1 MDTEGTGGGEDLRGI
16 EGGKTIIRMCC
27 MKKSFNCSLPS
38 LLPPRARRRPLGF
51 VLLCGR
57 RRRRGPGA
65 HLCLAGPRAP
75 RCRAGAVGRSR
86 AWLSPLVTAPLLPR
100 CCALPPRPSPAGP
113 AARLSAPAPQGA
125 SGCRRRPGG
134 ERRAS
139 WRGQRRQ
146 AGERGPGR
154 RAPRTWPGRGGG
166 AAALTCCPPGRGGPA
181 AGGAGPGRAGVGA
194 QAGCGAAAALCL
206 HSGGAGQARDGCRSA
221 LGRAGCS
228 RPVAHPRAVPR
239 GDPGWRRG
247 PRAAVGARAGEGR
260 GPVSLAQDAR
270 VGTLCLWPLH
280 KEALATASVKLGQKC
295 IQLANL
301 LPASW

>member
-1 MDTEGTGGGEDLRGI
+1 MLRG
-16 EGGKTIIRMCC
+16 
-27 MKKSFNCSLPS
+27 
-38 LLPPRARRRPLGF
+38 
-51 VLLCGR
+51 

-146 AGERGPGR
+146 A
-154 RAPRTWPGRGGG
+154 
-166 AAALTCCPPGRGGPA
+166 
-181 AGGAGPGRAGVGA
+181 
-194 QAGCGAAAALCL
+194 
-206 HSGGAGQARDGCRSA
+206 
-221 LGRAGCS
+221 
-228 RPVAHPRAVPR
+228 
-239 GDPGWRRG
+239 
-247 PRAAVGARAGEGR
+247 
-260 GPVSLAQDAR
+260 
-270 VGTLCLWPLH
+270 
-280 KEALATASVKLGQKC
+280 ASVTCDWWLA
-295 IQLANL
+295 IQLFIL
-301 LPASW
+301 TSMHCQWVMSCVVTSWFKWE